1 MKKDDKLNVY
11 EMIFTVIAIVFL
23 TLGALILFDYIHINN
38 QFGNLYFSAF
48 FITMFII
55 YIRRSKIIA
64 LLYLIAG
71 ILYLISIINN

>member
-1 MKKDDKLNVY
+1 IIV
-11 EMIFTVIAIVFL
+11 TVIAIVVL
-23 TLGALILFDYIHINN
+23 TLRALIILDYIHINN

-48 FITMFII
+48 FITMFIV